1 MLNRAS
7 IPWNGKT
14 LHNQMSKGNLVFD
27 NPIQRGL
34 VWDKKKQSLLI
45 DTILHN
51 YLIPAFVFLKLGNGK
66 YDCLDG
72 KQRSHAIFNFIEGNY
87 KLQLESGC
95 VVSYSWYNKET
106 EEYEDKEFDC
116 NGKSFD
122 ELPESAQDQIK
133 DYSLTIAYY
142 DEQITQEEIK
152 EIFYRINNGK
162 SLSSIELTRVKA
174 LSFDAFKRLANTKLM
189 QNAFTDNGK
198 ARFNNET
205 VAMQSY
211 MMCFSDEPDF
221 RTKVFRPYIQNVE
234 VTEEQESLL
243 KNAMA
248 FLHHIFVTLNVDVD
262 SDKKILRKLKNK
274 THLVSCIWL
283 ANYVQDK
290 MTADKLG
297 EIIKDFFGTETMT
310 TKSEA
315 YNQSCESGSSTDDA
329 IRCRME
335 VLQKLVD

>member
-1 MLNRAS
+1 MLNRS
-7 IPWNGKT
+7 TIPWTGKT
-14 LHNQMSKGNLVFD
+14 LHNQVSKGVLTFE
-27 NPIQRGL
+27 NPIQRGY
-34 VWDKKKQSLLI
+34 VWDKKKKSLLI
-45 DTILHN
+45 NSMLSN
-51 YLIPAFVFLKLGNGK
+51 YPIPPLMFSRSDGH
-66 YDCLDG
+66 YDVLDG
-72 KQRSHAIFNFIEGNY
+72 KQRSNAIYGYINGDY
-87 KLQLESGC
+87 SLLETPLVKDDSD
-95 VVSYSWYNKET
+95 VLM
-106 EEYEDKEFDC
+106 DF
-116 NGKSFD
+116 NGKTFD
-122 ELPESAQDQIK
+122 KLPEWAQDRIK
-133 DYSLTIAYY
+133 DYSLSINYY
-142 DEQITQEEIK
+142 DEILQDDIK

-262 SDKKILRKLKNK
+262 SDKKLLRKLKNK